1 VSAGVRAVLYPL
13 RLVAARLGRRSA
25 PVLLV
30 VLGIAAGAAVLLG
43 GRAASVVAQDR
54 AVAQAVGRIPDG
66 SRSVRAV
73 WFGVPGQGDEQQ
85 PALERRAR
93 AALAHTRAGPATALV
108 LYREST
114 LAGVFAGLGGVDG
127 LGAHVQLRSGRL
139 PRRCEPARCEVL
151 RLRGDGR
158 LPQPEGLNLV
168 EVGEAVLESRLLFGD
183 FLAPTDNA
191 LEQAEVSPAFAR
203 AAGYHRPPP
212 PPLFLA
218 EGAQTLAAAPAL
230 AASYRSYAWV
240 APLGE
245 GNPRLWEVDGLA
257 AGVAQARS
265 ELQAV
270 STSFD
275 VVAPVE
281 ELREAQATSRA
292 AGRRLGIVGGEA
304 AALLFAFA
312 LLAAMTL
319 RTDLAA
325 ARRRLAW
332 YGARGWQLAL
342 VTVGESA
349 VLALAGTFLGLA
361 VAVVAGGLAA
371 ERAGAPVGAV
381 LSRSALS
388 AEGLGLVLLVA
399 AGATAVLVATV
410 AARPARGS
418 RFTLLDAAAVAA
430 AGLVVLQVGWGDGDG
445 DLVLLTPALVTFA
458 AAVLVARLLRPALR
472 LVERLARR
480 RSLGLRL
487 ASLSLARNPGY
498 AIVATAFLVVS
509 FGLALFAES
518 YRATLARG
526 ERDQAAQRVPL
537 DYVLR
542 EDLRR
547 LIPVQDAASLD
558 RIRAVA
564 GVDAYPVLRLTGAV
578 ARLEG
583 ETGITLLGLDPL
595 SLPRLRGWRD
605 SYSRQSLPDLASR
618 VQSPATVSEPSLP
631 EDLRVLRARVS
642 SDAVRLFAEIEGT
655 RGRFFRV
662 RLGEAIPPDARGGR
676 LAGIAIEPNTRLQE
690 RGADAGQA
698 ARGEVTIE
706 LADLPGALRG
716 WIGVGGARLAGS
728 RVRYTLTNAVTT
740 RIRPQ
745 QPSDLALVPALAT
758 PRIAEAADAEGR
770 LPLQIA
776 GERITVRVAGVVR
789 RFPGVEGQ
797 AVVGDVHALSALV
810 NLARPGA
817 ARVNEV
823 WLRLL
828 DESRVRATDRTL
840 ASKPFDVLTLE
851 SRRALEA
858 DARRDPIA
866 HGTLLALA
874 VAAAVA
880 LGLALA
886 GILLTVL
893 GDLRDERG
901 ELFDLE
907 AQGAAPALLRRVVRL
922 RALTVAGAGLVAGAL
937 AGVALAAVVTDLVGL
952 TARATAPA
960 PPLVLDVD
968 ALVVAGAVLLYG
980 LGAVALVVAAT
991 HRAFSAPAPGRS
1003 EVLE

>member
-1 VSAGVRAVLYPL
+1 VSAGLRSVLYPL

-25 PVLLV
+25 PVVLV
-30 VLGIAAGAAVLLG
+30 VLGLAAGAAVLLG
-43 GRAASVVAQDR
+43 GRAGSVVAQDR
-54 AVAQAVGRIPDG
+54 AVAQSVERIPDG

-73 WFGVPGQGDEQQ
+73 WFGLPLQGDEPE
-85 PALERRAR
+85 PALDRRAR
-93 AALAHTRAGPATALV
+93 AALEHTGAGAATALV

-114 LAGVFAGLGGVDG
+114 FAGVFAALGGVEGLGG
-127 LGAHVQLRSGRL
+127 HVRLRSGRL
-139 PRRCEPARCEVL
+139 PRRCEPERCEVL
-151 RLRGDGR
+151 QLRGTGR
-158 LPQPEGLNLV
+158 LPQPEGLRLV
-168 EVGEAVLESRLLFGD
+168 KVGEAVLESRILFGD
-183 FLAPTDNA
+183 FLPPTDNA

-218 EGAQTLAAAPAL
+218 EGVETLAGVPAL
-230 AASYRSYAWV
+230 ASSYRSYAWV
-240 APLGE
+240 APLRE
-245 GNPRLWEVDGLA
+245 GNPRLWEVDELA

-265 ELQAV
+265 ELQSV
-270 STSFD
+270 STNFD
-275 VVAPVE
+275 VIAPVE
-281 ELREAQATSRA
+281 ELREAQATSEA
-292 AGRRLGIVGGEA
+292 AGRRLGILGGEA

-325 ARRRLAW
+325 SRRRLAW

-342 VTVGESA
+342 LTVGESA
-349 VLALAGTFLGLA
+349 VLALVGTVLGLGVAA
-361 VAVVAGGLAA
+361 VAGAFTAQ
-371 ERAGAPVGAV
+371 RAGAPVGAV
-381 LSRSALS
+381 IARSVLSP
-388 AEGLGLVLLVA
+388 EGLGLALLVA

-410 AARPARGS
+410 AAKPPAGS

-430 AGLVVLQVGWGDGDG
+430 IALVVLELAWGDGEG
-445 DLVLLTPALVTFA
+445 DLVLLTPALVTLA
-458 AAVLVARLLRPALR
+458 AAVLVARILRPALR
-472 LVERLARR
+472 LVERLARG

-487 ASLSLARNPGY
+487 ASLTLARNPGY
-498 AIVATAFLVVS
+498 AVVATAFLVVS

-537 DYVLR
+537 DYLLR

-547 LIPVQDAASLD
+547 LIPVQDAAPLS
-558 RIRAVA
+558 RFAFA
-564 GVDAYPVLRLTGAV
+564 GVAADPVLRLSGGV
-578 ARLEG
+578 GRLEG
-583 ETGITLLGLDPL
+583 ETGVTLLGLP
-595 SLPRLRGWRD
+595 PRAIPQLHGWR
-605 SYSRQSLPDLASR
+605 
-618 VQSPATVSEPSLP
+618 E
-631 EDLRVLRARVS
+631 
-642 SDAVRLFAEIEGT
+642 SDADAGRDELARRIDFAPAVAGLRLPPDEGRLGSAVRSRLVRVFAEIEGP
-655 RGRFFRV
+655 RGRFTRAE
-662 RLGEAIPPDARGGR
+662 LGTQLPAEARGGR
-676 LAGIAIEPNTRLQE
+676 LVGIALEPATRLIE
-690 RGADAGQA
+690 RGADAGKA
-698 ARGEVTIE
+698 VSGSVE
-706 LADLPGALRG
+706 LPLAPELLEG
-716 WIGVGGARLAGS
+716 WVGVGGAELVGRT
-728 RVRYTLTNAVTT
+728 VRFTLTNTAAT
-740 RIRPQ
+740 RIRPR
-745 QPSDLALVPALAT
+745 QPSDTVLVPVLAT
-758 PRIAEAADAEGR
+758 PRLAAAADEEGR

-797 AVVGDVHALSALV
+797 AVVGDVDALTTLV
-810 NLARPGA
+810 NVARPGA

-828 DESRVRATDRTL
+828 DDSARQAVDARL
-840 ASKPFDVLTLE
+840 ARGPFDVLTVE

-874 VAAAVA
+874 IAAAVA

-937 AGVALAAVVTDLVGL
+937 AGLALAAVVTDLVGL
-952 TARATAPA
+952 TARATTPD

-968 ALVVAGAVLLYG
+968 ARVVAAAVLLYA
-980 LGAVALVVAAT
+980 LGAVALVVGAT
-991 HRAFSAPAPGRS
+991 SRAFSAPVPGRA
-1003 EVLE
+1003 EVRD